1 MEPDVG
7 VVALSHE
14 AHAAEADAGMR
25 VEAPRPRPRG
35 ASGTQAGGKRAGA
48 STHAP
53 ARTSNGSYEGV
64 AAPMSMAST
73 LAAFAA
79 QDDARAPLCVGAGDI
94 LAAQARLR
102 RFLPVTPL
110 HYAERFG
117 CWLKLENLQ
126 RTGSYKVRGAL
137 NALLAAQERGD
148 RRPVIAA
155 SAGNHAQGLAWAAY
169 RLNVPAIAVMPH
181 GAPQTKIAGVAHWG
195 ATVRLHGSTFDEA
208 RAFAMELA
216 ERNGYRFLSA
226 FDDPDVIAGQGTV
239 GMEIASLAPDVV
251 LVPIGGGGLAAGV
264 ALALKSA
271 CLSGTQACRRV
282 RIVGAQVE
290 HVDAMHRVL
299 RGEADGIDPATT
311 LADGVRVK
319 QAGLLT
325 RDVLSRL
332 LDDLV
337 IVREAELRETLV
349 RLALEEHVI
358 AEGAGALALAAGRRV
373 AGKRKCAVVS
383 GGNIDAAVL
392 AGLLSDIRPRAPR
405 KPRRRGHDTA
415 SASMT
420 PAAPVAALP
429 ETSARTSARP
439 SARTAS
445 TPTCTSVP
453 TSLTA
458 SATASR
464 VAVAVGGAKETRSR

>member
-1 MEPDVG
+1 MSSDVVG
-7 VVALSHE
+7 DVV
-14 AHAAEADAGMR
+14 
-25 VEAPRPRPRG
+25 
-35 ASGTQAGGKRAGA
+35 RA
-48 STHAP
+48 
-53 ARTSNGSYEGV
+53 
-64 AAPMSMAST
+64 AAP
-73 LAAFAA
+73 
-79 QDDARAPLCVGAGDI
+79 GAGDI

-102 RFLPVTPL
+102 RYLPPTPL

-137 NALLAAQERGD
+137 NALLAARERGD
-148 RRPVIAA
+148 HRPVIAA

-195 ATVRLHGSTFDEA
+195 ATVRLHGDTFDEA
-208 RAFAMELA
+208 RAFAMQLA

-264 ALALKSA
+264 ALALHA
-271 CLSGTQACRRV
+271 QGV

-290 HVDAMHRVL
+290 HVDAMHRAL
-299 RGEADGIDPATT
+299 RGEPEGALPVAT
-311 LADGVRVK
+311 LADGVRVRHP
-319 QAGLLT
+319 GLLT
-325 RDVLSRL
+325 REILSQL
-332 LDDLV
+332 LDDIV

-392 AGLLSDIRPRAPR
+392 AGLLADVRPRAPR
-405 KPRRRGHDTA
+405 KPRRRAHEDAPAKSSPRTGRAAAATTA
-415 SASMT
+415 AFRQNAV
-420 PAAPVAALP
+420 PAAPGPAPAAP
-429 ETSARTSARP
+429 
-439 SARTAS
+439 
-445 TPTCTSVP
+445 
-453 TSLTA
+453 A
-458 SATASR
+458 SALSAAHAFE
-464 VAVAVGGAKETRSR
+464 VFA

>member
-1 MEPDVG
+1 MESDVVG
-7 VVALSHE
+7 DVRS
-14 AHAAEADAGMR
+14 
-25 VEAPRPRPRG
+25 
-35 ASGTQAGGKRAGA
+35 
-48 STHAP
+48 P
-53 ARTSNGSYEGV
+53 AT
-64 AAPMSMAST
+64 
-73 LAAFAA
+73 
-79 QDDARAPLCVGAGDI
+79 VGAGDI

-102 RFLPVTPL
+102 RYLPPTPL

-137 NALLAAQERGD
+137 NALLAAHERGD
-148 RRPVIAA
+148 HRPVIAA

-195 ATVRLHGSTFDEA
+195 ANVRLHGDTFDEA
-208 RAFAMELA
+208 RAFAMQLA

-264 ALALKSA
+264 ALALHA
-271 CLSGTQACRRV
+271 QGV
-282 RIVGAQVE
+282 RIIGAQVE
-290 HVDAMHRVL
+290 HVDAMHRAL
-299 RGEADGIDPATT
+299 RGEPEGPLPTAT

-319 QAGLLT
+319 NPGLLT
-325 RDVLSRL
+325 RDILSRL
-332 LDDLV
+332 LDDIV

-373 AGKRKCAVVS
+373 AGKRKCAIVS

-392 AGLLSDIRPRAPR
+392 AGLLADVRPRAPR
-405 KPRRRGHDTA
+405 KPRRRAHDDAGIKPAVVKSPVVKQVPRAGRAATLSPVVARPALAA
-415 SASMT
+415 ST
-420 PAAPVAALP
+420 TAAPI
-429 ETSARTSARP
+429 
-439 SARTAS
+439 
-445 TPTCTSVP
+445 
-453 TSLTA
+453 A
-458 SATASR
+458 SATVSPPSALE
-464 VAVAVGGAKETRSR
+464 AFA

>member
-1 MEPDVG
+1 MEREVVGDVR
-7 VVALSHE
+7 S
-14 AHAAEADAGMR
+14 
-25 VEAPRPRPRG
+25 
-35 ASGTQAGGKRAGA
+35 
-48 STHAP
+48 P
-53 ARTSNGSYEGV
+53 AT
-64 AAPMSMAST
+64 
-73 LAAFAA
+73 
-79 QDDARAPLCVGAGDI
+79 VGAGDI

-102 RFLPVTPL
+102 RYLPPTPL
-110 HYAERFG
+110 HHAERFG

-195 ATVRLHGSTFDEA
+195 ATVRLHGDTFDEA
-208 RAFAMELA
+208 RAFAMQLA

-239 GMEIASLAPDVV
+239 GMEIAAFAPDVV

-264 ALALKSA
+264 ALALHA
-271 CLSGTQACRRV
+271 QGV
-282 RIVGAQVE
+282 RIIGAQVE
-290 HVDAMHRVL
+290 HVDAMHRAL
-299 RGEADGIDPATT
+299 RGEPEGPLPAAT

-319 QAGLLT
+319 YPGLLT
-325 RDVLSRL
+325 RDILSRL
-332 LDDLV
+332 LDDIV

-358 AEGAGALALAAGRRV
+358 AEGAGALALAAGRRI
-373 AGKRKCAVVS
+373 AGKRKCAIVS

-392 AGLLSDIRPRAPR
+392 AGLLADVRPRAPR
-405 KPRRRGHDTA
+405 KPRRRAHDDA
-415 SASMT
+415 GIK
-420 PAAPVAALP
+420 PAVVAAVESTVVKQPGRTGRVAARAPVVVRPALAAL
-429 ETSARTSARP
+429 AA
-439 SARTAS
+439 AS
-445 TPTCTSVP
+445 P
-453 TSLTA
+453 TA
-458 SATASR
+458 SATVSTPSALE
-464 VAVAVGGAKETRSR
+464 ACA